1 MQTTR
6 EETWLYAAAKRVV
19 LVIGLIILLLL
30 SAMAL
35 FETTGAATPY
45 QEDVC
50 FSADHPLLGFAAAGI
65 LGILCAALVFWIVP
79 KQIQTKAEKRRVCL
93 FMLLICAAELG
104 LCAAWLWNG
113 NYLPGGTDMGKVYS
127 AACLIAEDGN
137 FAFVQ
142 ETYFRIY
149 PFQTGGALFFA
160 TIFQLLGSTDYRIL
174 LALNGL
180 SALLC
185 VYLNYKIADLAFGNV
200 RVNVLTMFCTAAFFP
215 MVFLTSM
222 IYGDLPSWVLC
233 WLSVWLTMKALKG
246 ESADLRWL
254 VPVPFCL
261 LLANVIRGV
270 ALLWCLSIGI
280 VLVVYALG
288 KRYRSRT
295 RVLLLAF
302 AVAILAAGLCS
313 GALLHRYV
321 EFRSGYSLDK
331 GTPKSS
337 WIAMGLQ
344 EGRRSCGG
352 YNPWGE
358 NVYTIYSHYDYDVAN
373 VKNIQNIKRSLSGFA
388 EDPGY
393 ALYFFHNKLA
403 TEWADPTY
411 QSLQVDYYEEPEGQA
426 GNSLS
431 RRFFFGKEKNALI
444 AWLDLYQNVLY
455 LAALLGVALFLRKDH
470 QKLEELLPLVVFLA
484 GFWFYLI
491 WETRARYVT
500 PFVIS
505 LIPVAAY
512 GLCRLFEQISHI
524 KKKAAVEKCKAY

>member
-6 EETWLYAAAKRVV
+6 EETWLNAAAKRVV
-19 LVIGLIILLLL
+19 LVISLIILLLL

-45 QEDVC
+45 QEDVR

-93 FMLLICAAELG
+93 FMLLKCAAELG
-104 LCAAWLWNG
+104 LCASWLWNG

-185 VYLNYKIADLAFGNV
+185 VYLNYKIADLAFGSV

-215 MVFLTSM
+215 MAFLTSM

-280 VLVVYALG
+280 VMPLASDIAAG
-288 KRYRSRT
+288 
-295 RVLLLAF
+295 RVCSCWRLRRPSWRRVCVPAPCCI
-302 AVAILAAGLCS
+302 AMWSSAPAILWIKGPRKAAGSPWACRKED
-313 GALLHRYV
+313 GAA
-321 EFRSGYSLDK
+321 GAI
-331 GTPKSS
+331 TPGAKTS
-337 WIAMGLQ
+337 
-344 EGRRSCGG
+344 
-352 YNPWGE
+352 
-358 NVYTIYSHYDYDVAN
+358 
-373 VKNIQNIKRSLSGFA
+373 
-388 EDPGY
+388 
-393 ALYFFHNKLA
+393 
-403 TEWADPTY
+403 
-411 QSLQVDYYEEPEGQA
+411 
-426 GNSLS
+426 
-431 RRFFFGKEKNALI
+431 
-444 AWLDLYQNVLY
+444 
-455 LAALLGVALFLRKDH
+455 
-470 QKLEELLPLVVFLA
+470 
-484 GFWFYLI
+484 
-491 WETRARYVT
+491 
-500 PFVIS
+500 
-505 LIPVAAY
+505 IPY
-512 GLCRLFEQISHI
+512 ILTMTMMWPM
-524 KKKAAVEKCKAY
+524 